1 MINALYCIFD
11 EVAKEYG
18 PVFEAKN
25 DDVAIRNFNSSLT
38 QVAFKSDFSLFCVGS
53 IDHETGIIS
62 AKDEPEYIEI
72 PFAPVTE

>member
-18 PVFEAKN
+18 PVFEAKTTMSPFATLIRRSLRSLSK
-25 DDVAIRNFNSSLT
+25 AI
-38 QVAFKSDFSLFCVGS
+38 SLFCVGS